1 MFSSLRSIQ
10 RLKVDILEL
19 EHENEV
25 GGIKLTNANYELLNN
40 VFATDV
46 ETNCNMQYV
55 MHLLNDSY
63 EPLDS
68 ANRVRCNI
76 EALFID
82 TEQLLEK
89 FNEYTPSTEVL
100 QRIDDASSFSN
111 HFDVAVRRGTDGS
124 INTGSITSFA
134 AKNIIRLDWDDL
146 MTLEADAPVAHH
158 NGMLAAV
165 HELGTVVFACN
176 AEWHYLTTSAQV
188 DTKIF
193 DATNTFISANEID
206 GRIYEATKTFI
217 SADEIGVRTDF
228 AIKDFISGDE
238 VNLRIDIGTSNFL
251 SADTIDER
259 IAVATSSFI
268 SGDIVNSRITT
279 ALTDYIIGDEVNSR
293 IGIATSNFLSADT
306 IDERI
311 AVATSTFISGDII
324 DFRIDVATSDFI
336 SGDEVNRRINTT
348 TQDFISESAI
358 INHISIA
365 TSNFMSA
372 DDIFARIL
380 SDIGIETKDFI
391 TKDETINRIDVATS
405 NFLSDVE
412 IDRRIG
418 VATSNFISGD
428 EIDTRISSATS
439 TFISETEI
447 QYQIG
452 AATSNFVPRE
462 EIDSKIA
469 TVTSNFTSA
478 TSILTSTLMSQSQVQ
493 QLIVDLQLVNETKL
507 GNDIY
512 AATSTFISEAAIN
525 DKISTATTTFVSSDN
540 INDRIATSATAT
552 LATTDSKITAAVSTV
567 SVAIG
572 SSIDTKITN
581 KFSETLFVGKTAVI
595 WGEGD
600 YSSNVD
606 VSIHNWLSNMS
617 VIVNVSVESAGAPC
631 IANIKSITAEAIT
644 VAVQTYDVAVPP
656 YPTPSLHYAV
666 YKT

>member
-25 GGIKLTNANYELLNN
+25 GGIKLTNANFELLNN
-40 VFATDV
+40 VFASDA
-46 ETNCNMQYV
+46 ESNSNMQYV

-63 EPLDS
+63 EPLES
-68 ANRVRCNI
+68 ANRVRSNI
-76 EALFID
+76 SSLFNE
-82 TEQLLEK
+82 TGQLLEK

-111 HFDVAVRRGTDGS
+111 QFDVAVRRGGDGS
-124 INTGSITSFA
+124 INTGSIISFA
-134 AKNIIRLDWDDL
+134 AKNIIRLDWNDL
-146 MTLEADAPVAHH
+146 VTLEADAPVAHH

-217 SADEIGVRTDF
+217 SADEIGARTDF

-238 VNLRIDIGTSNFL
+238 VNLRINGATSN
-251 SADTIDER
+251 
-259 IAVATSSFI
+259 FI
-268 SGDIVNSRITT
+268 SGD
-279 ALTDYIIGDEVNSR
+279 
-293 IGIATSNFLSADT
+293 T
-306 IDERI
+306 INERI
-311 AVATSTFISGDII
+311 AAATITFISGDII

-348 TQDFISESAI
+348 TQDFISEDAI

-405 NFLSDVE
+405 NFISDVE

-493 QLIVDLQLVNETKL
+493 QLIIDLQLVNETKL

-512 AATSTFISEAAIN
+512 AATSTFISEAVIN
-525 DKISTATTTFVSSDN
+525 DKISTATATFVSSDN

-572 SSIDTKITN
+572 SSIDTKIIN

-631 IANIKSITAEAIT
+631 IANIKSVTAEAIT